1 MKMKIV
7 FMGSPSFA
15 LPSLETLFREK
26 FDILCVYTQPPQPS
40 GRGKKLKKTP
50 VHETAIGLGLKVR
63 HPSTL
68 KTNDIKNEFIDLKA
82 DVAVV
87 VAYGLLLP
95 LSFLNA
101 PRLGCIN
108 VHASILPRWRGA
120 APINRAIMAGDKSSG
135 VSIMKMHQGLDTG
148 PILSKKRVSIKE
160 NDTADTLHN
169 KLSKEGAIL
178 LKKTLLNFNEHL
190 PHPQVK
196 SGVIYAPKIDKKEA
210 QIDWSSN
217 AVTLDR
223 LIRGL
228 SPFPGAWTMFQG
240 VRLKFLDSE
249 VIQMES
255 PLTVPGEVLNDRL
268 HVACGK
274 GVLRIK
280 RVHREGKIAQEATEF
295 LRGTNIKKGSRLG

>member
-120 APINRAIMAGDKSSG
+120 APINRAIMAGDKSSSS
-135 VSIMKMHQGLDTG
+135 VLQYRTQN
-148 PILSKKRVSIKE
+148 PRVSEIK
-160 NDTADTLHN
+160 
-169 KLSKEGAIL
+169 
-178 LKKTLLNFNEHL
+178 
-190 PHPQVK
+190 
-196 SGVIYAPKIDKKEA
+196 
-210 QIDWSSN
+210 W
-217 AVTLDR
+217 
-223 LIRGL
+223 
-228 SPFPGAWTMFQG
+228 
-240 VRLKFLDSE
+240 
-249 VIQMES
+249 
-255 PLTVPGEVLNDRL
+255 LND
-268 HVACGK
+268 
-274 GVLRIK
+274 
-280 RVHREGKIAQEATEF
+280 
-295 LRGTNIKKGSRLG
+295 